1 MIGKMSDKIGK
12 MYDKNIYNSV
22 LPISMHWENYMILK
36 I

>member
-1 MIGKMSDKIGK
+1 MIGKMYDKIGK

-22 LPISMHWENYMILK
+22 LPISMHREKYIILK